1 MGCKWIVRIE
11 LSRKMIETRQVDP
24 GDADVSELIREL
36 DEYQLSIYPA
46 ESNHLDPVEE
56 LRREYVFFIG
66 AFQGQKLVGIG
77 AVKRFTDD
85 REEIKY
91 GEIKR
96 VFVRK
101 SHRGKGI
108 SRLIMECLEKH
119 LVDQGIQVARL
130 ETGIYQPEA
139 LALYQRS
146 GYRKRS
152 SFGDYPKHDPL
163 SVFMEK
169 QLG

>member
-1 MGCKWIVRIE
+1 
-11 LSRKMIETRQVDP
+11 MIEIRQVDP
-24 GDADVSELIREL
+24 IDADVSELIREL

-46 ESNHLDPVEE
+46 ESNHLDSVEE
-56 LRREYVFFIG
+56 LRRVEVFFIG
-66 AFQGQKLVGIG
+66 AFQGRQLVGTG
-77 AVKRFTDD
+77 AVKQLSDG
-85 REEIKY
+85 REKIRY

-96 VFVRK
+96 VFVKK

-108 SRLIMECLEKH
+108 SRLIMEHLENY

-169 QLG
+169 QL

>member
-1 MGCKWIVRIE
+1 MFRI
-11 LSRKMIETRQVDP
+11 RQVDP
-24 GDADVSELIREL
+24 GDADVSALIREL

-46 ESNHLDPVEE
+46 ESNHLDSVEQ
-56 LRREYVFFIG
+56 LRQENVFFIG
-66 AFQGQKLVGIG
+66 VFAGEQLVGTG
-77 AVKRFTDD
+77 AVKRFADD
-85 REEIKY
+85 REKIEY

-96 VFVRK
+96 MFVSK

-108 SRLIMECLEKH
+108 SRLIMERLEKH
-119 LVDQGIQVARL
+119 LIDQGIRVARL

-146 GYRKRS
+146 GYRKRP

-169 QLG
+169 RLW

>member
-1 MGCKWIVRIE
+1 MFRI
-11 LSRKMIETRQVDP
+11 RQVDP
-24 GDADVSELIREL
+24 GDADVSALIREL

-46 ESNHLDPVEE
+46 ESNHLDSVEQ
-56 LRREYVFFIG
+56 LRQENVFFIG
-66 AFQGQKLVGIG
+66 AFVGEQLVGTG
-77 AVKRFTDD
+77 AVKRFADD

-96 VFVRK
+96 MFVRK

-108 SRLIMECLEKH
+108 SRLIVERLEKH
-119 LVDQGIQVARL
+119 LIDQGIRVVRL

-146 GYRKRS
+146 GYRKRP

-169 QLG
+169 RL

>member
-1 MGCKWIVRIE
+1 MFRI
-11 LSRKMIETRQVDP
+11 RQVDP
-24 GDADVSELIREL
+24 GDADVSALIREL

-46 ESNHLDPVEE
+46 ESNHLDSVEQ
-56 LRREYVFFIG
+56 LRQENVFFIG
-66 AFQGQKLVGIG
+66 AFVGEQLVGTG
-77 AVKRFTDD
+77 AVKCFADD

-96 VFVRK
+96 MFVSK

-108 SRLIMECLEKH
+108 SRLIVERLEKH
-119 LVDQGIQVARL
+119 LIDQGIRVVRL

-146 GYRKRS
+146 GYRKRP

-169 QLG
+169 RL

>member
-1 MGCKWIVRIE
+1 
-11 LSRKMIETRQVDP
+11 MIETRQVDP

-36 DEYQLSIYPA
+36 DEYQMSIYPA
-46 ESNHLDPVEE
+46 ESNHLDSVEE
-56 LRREYVFFIG
+56 LRRENVFFIG
-66 AFQGQKLVGIG
+66 AFEGRQLVGTG
-77 AVKRFTDD
+77 AVKRFSDG
-85 REEIKY
+85 REKIRY

-96 VFVRK
+96 VFVKK

-108 SRLIMECLEKH
+108 SRLIMERLEKH

-146 GYRKRS
+146 GYRERS
-152 SFGDYPKHDPL
+152 SFGDYPEQDPL

-169 QLG
+169 RLG

>member
-1 MGCKWIVRIE
+1 
-11 LSRKMIETRQVDP
+11 MIEIRQVDP
-24 GDADVSELIREL
+24 IDADVSELIREL
-36 DEYQLSIYPA
+36 DEYQMSIYPA
-46 ESNHLDPVEE
+46 ESNHLDSVEE
-56 LRREYVFFIG
+56 LRRVEVFFIG
-66 AFQGQKLVGIG
+66 AFQGRQLVGTG
-77 AVKRFTDD
+77 AVKQLSDG
-85 REEIKY
+85 REKIRY

-96 VFVRK
+96 VFVKK

-108 SRLIMECLEKH
+108 SRLIMEHLENY
-119 LVDQGIQVARL
+119 LVEKGIQIARL

-169 QLG
+169 QL

>member
-1 MGCKWIVRIE
+1 
-11 LSRKMIETRQVDP
+11 MIEIRQVDP
-24 GDADVSELIREL
+24 IDADVSELIREL

-56 LRREYVFFIG
+56 LRRENVFFIG
-66 AFQGQKLVGIG
+66 AYQGRQLVGTG

-96 VFVRK
+96 VFVKK

-108 SRLIMECLEKH
+108 SRRIMERLEQH
-119 LVDQGIQVARL
+119 LVEKGIRVARL

-139 LALYQRS
+139 LALYRKT

-152 SFGDYPKHDPL
+152 SFGDYPEQDPL

-169 QLG
+169 WL

>member
-1 MGCKWIVRIE
+1 MFRI
-11 LSRKMIETRQVDP
+11 RQVDP
-24 GDADVSELIREL
+24 GDADVSALIREL

-46 ESNHLDPVEE
+46 ESNHLDSVEQ
-56 LRREYVFFIG
+56 LRQENVFFIG
-66 AFQGQKLVGIG
+66 VFAGEQLVGTG
-77 AVKRFTDD
+77 AVKRFADD
-85 REEIKY
+85 REKIEY

-96 VFVRK
+96 MFVSK

-108 SRLIMECLEKH
+108 SRLIMERLEKH
-119 LVDQGIQVARL
+119 LIDQGIRVARL

-146 GYRKRS
+146 GYRKRP

-169 QLG
+169 RL